1 MFNKNNEIEYLWLKI
16 ENLQRILNIRKSKRP
31 NLFIPGAGKSGTS
44 TLHELLQT
52 HPDICMSSL
61 KEPHFW
67 TWPHF
72 DTFLEQEFEEY
83 AALFTE
89 DECEYFGESSTG
101 YMCFP
106 NFIER
111 IQKHY
116 TTTPKFIFILRNPI
130 DRAYSHYWWLRGT
143 GSEDLSFRE
152 AFLND
157 FDIEPS
163 EDHRLPEAHFKHY
176 HQFGLYAKWLVRF
189 YDAFGAKN
197 IHVITTEQLKNNR
210 IETVN
215 SCFDFLGLE
224 KISTI
229 PDVESNQTQLL
240 RFPKLYKYAKKLTW
254 GDYKIK
260 RMAKP
265 FVPKFI
271 RHALNTK
278 MHHTVYKLT
287 STNKKYPPISEED
300 RQWLKGFYADDV
312 AKLKELT
319 QLRFSEWIDFTF

>member
-1 MFNKNNEIEYLWLKI
+1 MAKIKKRDTTLIISKKNL
-16 ENLQRILNIRKSKRP
+16 P

-44 TLHELLQT
+44 TLHELLHA
-52 HPDICMSSL
+52 HPDICMSNL

-72 DTFLEQEFEEY
+72 DTFSDQEFEDY
-83 AALFTE
+83 THLFD
-89 DECEYFGESSTG
+89 DEERTYFGESSTG

-111 IQKHY
+111 IQQYY
-116 TTTPKFIFILRNPI
+116 TATPKFIFILRNPI
-130 DRAYSHYWWLRGT
+130 DRAYSHYWWLKGI
-143 GSEDLSFRE
+143 GSEDLSFRD
-152 AFLND
+152 AFLHD
-157 FDIEPS
+157 FDVEPS

-176 HQFGLYAKWLVRF
+176 YQFGLYAKWLARF

-197 IHVITTEQLKNNR
+197 IHVITTEQLKDNR
-210 IETVN
+210 LEVLN
-215 SCFDFLGLE
+215 SCFSFLEL
-224 KISTI
+224 KTISAI
-229 PDVESNQTQLL
+229 PEVQSNQTQLL

-271 RHALNTK
+271 RHTLNTK
-278 MHHTVYKLT
+278 MYNTVYKLT
-287 STNKKYPPISEED
+287 STNKKYPAISQDD
-300 RQWLKGFYADDV
+300 RQWLKAFYKKDV
-312 AKLKELT
+312 TALKELT
-319 QLRFSEWIDFTF
+319 HQDFSVWTDFSS